1 MAEDFTIDRF
11 VDALGQLPEYGGHEA
26 LASGLREAYPDVTFQ
41 APGADND
48 YSAGIQTYDWDPS
61 FSKQGTP
68 SFLGQGFRLDNT
80 ALQKSAQPHFL
91 SAYEAMWPTLS
102 GLVNPS
108 TSPALTGSMLSS
120 GSSPAGGAITTT
132 SGGISGTDPFAP
144 PTSTSLTDPMPSQEE
159 VNNTSYKDWVNKT
172 VGKNIFDLE
181 DNNVKVD
188 SSQINVE
195 DRIPS
200 LANSSVDELIA
211 TATSERTPYTS
222 QVPNSANKYLQGGP
236 NAFAYSGE
244 GGYAAERQRMLG
256 RAPDIYQGPE
266 VPWQRLG
273 KDARSDVYYGNQRF
287 NAPTGEVAD
296 VGGGE
301 EFDWNAWRDKMRA
314 GTIAERVEIDT
325 DNIFTKIKDNY
336 GDLAD
341 DRLADIMEDVK
352 EYWPGLAGTGV
363 DLSNI
368 KTTEDLYNNPIV
380 QKNVSEG
387 FGKIK
392 SIFTKTGEGVKKG
405 AEILNGVVDEL
416 TRITERKGGRG
427 SVTDGDPSGLSATGL
442 AEGLLG
448 ILTLDF
454 DGKRLDRQ
462 EYGNLQ
468 PAAIIA
474 AALVPGLLPVQL
486 ANELKDFIKDAI
498 NVSTFA
504 DPEYKAGGSFANAK
518 NNTTEFAGSILRP
531 FVQTIAKVIGGKT
544 TDASLKDLLK
554 KSDLENIKTGEPWR
568 TDFKGFKLFPEKV
581 EDEIRGGT
589 DAQLD
594 PTDRGPVPE
603 TTPPSEI
610 DTSTLIDEVLN
621 NTVTETG
628 DNENFRGQSQSQG
641 SVVTAPIV
649 DVTIPEEQ
657 ETVNEVSDPND
668 LSMRTSDRPP
678 QWMIDTFPNVFNPD
692 GTEKHYDGINK
703 VHPLAPK
710 EVSSNVPAPEP
721 TVETD
726 SLGDQGVDIKPDPKI
741 EDIPT
746 ADISTID
753 LIEMINPVTDAPTTV
768 GPDYT
773 GQGVSAGESTPPVT
787 NLFSGSLTDVTPPEP
802 DPVDFTPTL
811 DDPVIKKTRVK
822 KYPTGTMTGE
832 AVNQPAT
839 DPFTSIT
846 GDKEEYK
853 GAYTDITYP
862 VDKNGDP
869 YRGNDVSEIARW
881 KTTPVG
887 TTDYNQITD
896 IFGKDVSE
904 AYAKY
909 GEGSKDNDSWKGQGN
924 KPLDLRNADLQ
935 KQKEEW
941 TTQKQE
947 GLNKEFIDNAIG
959 SYVDEF
965 YAGDDNK
972 LFAGGKSFGSF
983 KGGTLGDYKEWAKG
997 YMGNKANK
1005 HFGDS
1010 ATPTLD
1016 LYKWLS
1022 DNANIPSTKANKQK
1036 LKELFSDT
1044 IKDFA
1049 KQNVVLNIEADSIEE
1064 ALDVDYIKMLDNMGI
1079 ELSGLRNVGGDDSS
1093 SGGRPNIYIE
1103 PLEKAIDE
1111 QFTADTLENKLLS
1124 NLIDANDFLN
1134 SPPEHQQALI
1144 DQYRKDKNE
1153 EAAKAL
1159 EQLLTEDKPDIDA
1172 ASEFFAENASDR
1184 VLQKW
1189 LGFRD
1194 DIDELNVKIGDL
1206 IDEKDW
1212 DWGD

>member
-26 LASGLREAYPDVTFQ
+26 LAGGLRDAYPDVTFK
-41 APGADND
+41 PPFGDND
-48 YSAGIQTYDWDPS
+48 YSGGIQTYDWDPS

-68 SFLGQGFRLDNT
+68 SFLGQAFRLDDT
-80 ALQKSAQPHFL
+80 ALQQSAKPHFL
-91 SAYEAMWPTLS
+91 AAYEAMWPTLS

-120 GSSPAGGAITTT
+120 GSSPASGAITTT
-132 SGGISGTDPFAP
+132 SGGIPSGGIFGGTTSNALP
-144 PTSTSLTDPMPSQEE
+144 PTSTSLTDSMPSQEE
-159 VNNTSYKDWVNKT
+159 VNNIAYKDWVNKT
-172 VGKNIFDLE
+172 VNVDPAAGGKDIYDLE
-181 DNNVKVD
+181 DKGVG
-188 SSQINVE
+188 E
-195 DRIPS
+195 DVADHNL
-200 LANSSVDELIA
+200 LAGHSVDELIA

-273 KDARSDVYYGNQRF
+273 KDAPSDVYYGNQRF

-301 EFDWNAWRDKMRA
+301 EFDWNAWRNKMRA
-314 GTIAERVEIDT
+314 GTIAERFEIDT
-325 DNIFTKIKDNY
+325 DNTFDNIKDNY

-352 EYWPGLAGTGV
+352 EYWPSLAGTGV

-392 SIFTKTGEGVKKG
+392 DIFTKTGEGIKKG
-405 AEILNGVVDEL
+405 AGILKGVVDEL

-427 SVTDGDPSGLSATGL
+427 SVTEGDPFGVSATGL

-454 DGKRLDRQ
+454 DGKKLDRQ

-468 PAAIIA
+468 PAALIA
-474 AALVPGLLPVQL
+474 ASQIPGLLPVQI
-486 ANELKDFIKDAI
+486 ANELKDFVKDAI

-504 DPEYKAGGSFANAK
+504 DPEYKAGGSFADARHNA
-518 NNTTEFAGSILRP
+518 TEFAGSILRP

-568 TDFKGFKLFPEKV
+568 TDFKGYELFPEKV
-581 EDEIRGGT
+581 EDTPADSEV
-589 DAQLD
+589 D
-594 PTDRGPVPE
+594 PSIG
-603 TTPPSEI
+603 EI
-610 DTSTLIDEVLN
+610 DTSALVDEVLKE
-621 NTVTETG
+621 TVTETG
-628 DNENFRGQSQSQG
+628 STPDANFGGKGQPTQPP
-641 SVVTAPIV
+641 VTAPIV

-657 ETVNEVSDPND
+657 ETASPHLGQGVSAGPSAATGSTLSAGPVTGEVKSVTIDD
-668 LSMRTSDRPP
+668 TPP
-678 QWMIDTFPNVFNPD
+678 PP
-692 GTEKHYDGINK
+692 
-703 VHPLAPK
+703 PP
-710 EVSSNVPAPEP
+710 
-721 TVETD
+721 ETD
-726 SLGDQGVDIKPDPKI
+726 SLGDQGVDITDGGGTPGN
-741 EDIPT
+741 
-746 ADISTID
+746 ISTLD
-753 LIEMINPVTDAPTTV
+753 LIEMINPADDSGPTRH
-768 GPDYT
+768 GPD
-773 GQGVSAGESTPPVT
+773 GQQFISEEEVQDYLNSLKESTLTKEPNGETIDDPPP
-787 NLFSGSLTDVTPPEP
+787 NLDILANPQPVDADGNPITPP
-802 DPVDFTPTL
+802 TL
-811 DDPVIKKTRVK
+811 K
-822 KYPTGTMTGE
+822 
-832 AVNQPAT
+832 
-839 DPFTSIT
+839 
-846 GDKEEYK
+846 
-853 GAYTDITYP
+853 YTDITYP
-862 VDKNGDP
+862 VGKDGNPYIGD
-869 YRGNDVSEIARW
+869 DISEIARW
-881 KTTPVG
+881 KTTPVSS
-887 TTDYNQITD
+887 TDVNKIKE
-896 IFGKDVSE
+896 IFGNDVGE

-947 GLNKEFIDNAIG
+947 GLNKEFIDNAT
-959 SYVDEF
+959 SNYVDAFLGYNSSDKGGITEEEWL
-965 YAGDDNK
+965 K
-972 LFAGGKSFGSF
+972 LPVQGGGSF
-983 KGGTLGDYKEWAKG
+983 KGSTMSDYLTYRKGIQSKTLSDIWKKEQEKDSNAGLAITTYKALAKG
-997 YMGNKANK
+997 SG
-1005 HFGDS
+1005 GID
-1010 ATPTLD
+1010 P
-1016 LYKWLS
+1016 
-1022 DNANIPSTKANKQK
+1022 TKANKQK
-1036 LKELFSDT
+1036 LKELFSNT
-1044 IKDFA
+1044 MKDFA
-1049 KQNVVLNIEADSIEE
+1049 KQNVLLNFEADSIEE

-1079 ELSGLRNVGGDDSS
+1079 ELSGLRNVGGEGSS
-1093 SGGRPNIYIE
+1093 EGRANAYLE

-1144 DQYRKDKNE
+1144 DQYKEEGNA

-1159 EQLLTEDKPDIDA
+1159 EQLLTKDEPDIDK
-1172 ASEFFAENASDR
+1172 ASEFFAENASDK
-1184 VLQKW
+1184 VLKEW

-1194 DIDELNVKIGDL
+1194 DYDYL
-1206 IDEKDW
+1206 IDKFDISEGKIIIGPMTDP
-1212 DWGD
+1212 DD